1 MAYTLQTK
9 KSDGTLEDVTIE
21 TITVDITSYKN
32 KAIPST
38 IYNLLKNSQ
47 SSKVIVDNEIYYMTS
62 NNGSV
67 LKFSY
72 CNETYL
78 KRITINSNGSSWSIA
93 TSSLDNKLNKNSE
106 LSSYNDNS
114 SDGYTDLTLLDKADN
129 TLVGIPFRLI
139 NGESIIGKDP
149 LTISGGGSSH
159 PVYTQTNFD
168 KWEYV
173 YDKTYN
179 NFTIKFTGEPGSRYI
194 FNYTTNLFTAAALND
209 MNQFGLEIE
218 NNDVEVTF
226 YNTVSSAYWQ
236 DGFGDPTRLIIYNS
250 GLIFLKYSKEIDYA
264 GGLTMLEVNGCDCD
278 PSYIGNQ
285 GCAFDLGFPTNSGR
299 YSNELY
305 CTLRKDEVGTLHAT
319 IGLIYTL

>member
-21 TITVDITSYKN
+21 TITVDITTYKN

-93 TSSLDNKLNKNSE
+93 TSSLDDKLNKNSE
-106 LSSYNDNS
+106 LSSYNDNL

-149 LTISGGGSSH
+149 LTISGGGTSH

-194 FNYTTNLFTAAALND
+194 FNYTTNLFTAGALNEMD
-209 MNQFGLEIE
+209 RLGLEIA

-226 YNTVSSAYWQ
+226 YNTVSTHYWE
-236 DGFGDPTRLIIYNS
+236 DGFSMPESLVIYNT
-250 GLIFLKYSKEIDYA
+250 GLIFLEYSKEIELA
-264 GGLTMLEVNGCDCD
+264 GATLEVTGCDCD
-278 PSYIGNQ
+278 PSYIDNQ
-285 GCAFDLGFPTNSGR
+285 GCAFDLNFQANSDR